1 LFNGAP
7 LVHPTSYWKL
17 FVFLCRE
24 DVSPTN
30 NVAERA
36 LRPSV
41 VHRKVIG
48 CFRSDWGVKAFAD
61 LASLIDTAELTG
73 INAFQVF

>member
-1 LFNGAP
+1 
-7 LVHPTSYWKL
+7 
-17 FVFLCRE
+17 VFLYRD

-61 LASLIDTAELTG
+61 LASLIDTAELKG
-73 INAFQVF
+73 INAFQALLNLMGNPANHLLPISP